1 MAQKN
6 RYLIN
11 YKEVNG
17 GWKKVFAKIEKDANE
32 LYDMIGD
39 EAEFKVLVD
48 LVSGKQLRQT

>member
-17 GWKKVFAKIEKDANE
+17 SWKKVFAKIEKDANE